1 MAKRPVGRPT
11 KYDKAM
17 LKTLE
22 GVGDNGESMA
32 ETALILK
39 ISKDTLYEW
48 IAKYQEFS
56 DAVKASQLRSQKWW
70 EDVAKNQAKEGQ
82 GNATS
87 LIFQMKNR
95 FREDY
100 SDTTRHEHTGSRR
113 GAAVLIGLRVGASIR
128 LL

>member
-100 SDTTRHEHTGSRR
+100 SDTTRHEHTGADGKALFSWPTK
-113 GAAVLIGLRVGASIR
+113 
-128 LL
+128 

>member
-100 SDTTRHEHTGSRR
+100 SDTTRHEHTGRD
-113 GAAVLIGLRVGASIR
+113 GEPLVLWGSE
-128 LL
+128 